1 MCACRLR
8 IKLIMQ
14 CNYAEGWSHEAC
26 NSYSLHGCLCQCI
39 YYLYSFAELHGQQ
52 KLTFLALILIRDQV
66 YLQEKNFTDLLFI
79 FGTYTNLTYTHL
91 HSLNLLNFN
100 ELLFIFQFN
109 WRLLI
114 NLIAVGCI
122 SVHDEHYAAM
132 AYYTPAQCMI
142 SIAYC
147 CMFI

>member
-1 MCACRLR
+1 MH
-8 IKLIMQ
+8 I
-14 CNYAEGWSHEAC
+14 
-26 NSYSLHGCLCQCI
+26 
-39 YYLYSFAELHGQQ
+39 
-52 KLTFLALILIRDQV
+52 
-66 YLQEKNFTDLLFI
+66 LFI
-79 FGTYTNLTYTHL
+79 LFCRAAWTTEVDILGSEHILNLTYTHL